1 MRQILTAAF
10 AATLSLCATAANAGE
25 AIDAA
30 ARAEALLAQKQYPEA
45 LAAGAEA
52 HQAIWDQSPLT
63 IGRALFVAAEP
74 GGFGIFDMRETN
86 VFKRS
91 EPLIIYAEPK
101 GFSYGRDG
109 ELYVIDLGLDFIIR
123 GAGGNEVA
131 RQENFGSLT
140 MRSRVANK
148 EFMAKLDYDFAGL
161 PPGAYTVTTVLRDK
175 NSGKSGEFTL
185 DFTLTE

>member
-1 MRQILTAAF
+1 MRPIVAAVAAF
-10 AATLSLCATAANAGE
+10 LLTSPAAVAGQ

-30 ARAEALLAQKQYPEA
+30 ARAEVLLAQKQYAEA
-45 LAAGAEA
+45 LAAAAEA

-63 IGRALFVAAEP
+63 IRRALFVAAEP
-74 GGFGIFDMRETN
+74 GGFGIFDMRENN

-91 EPLIIYAEPK
+91 EPLIIYSEPQ

-109 ELYVIDLGLDFIIR
+109 ELYVIDIALDFIIR

-161 PPGAYTVTTVLRDK
+161 PPGAYAVTTVMKDR